1 MRVEGK
7 VALVAGGSTGI
18 GRASVLRLAREG
30 ASVVVADINDADGE
44 ETAASAGGRF
54 VHCDV
59 ADPEQVRR
67 AVDETVAAF
76 ATIDILVNSAAFLGG
91 AFPAGDMQ
99 DDEWRR
105 GIAVTLDGI
114 FYASKCAVRVMA
126 AQGRGS
132 IVSIASVEGVMG
144 AAKHAAYVTAK
155 SAIFGLTRSM
165 AIDYGK
171 SGVRVN
177 AISPGIIDTGRPEQV
192 ELKKNPEAMRFW
204 REMTVLDRMG
214 TPDEIANAVLFLA
227 SDEASYITGQN
238 LIVDG
243 GWTIGHA
250 PLPW

>member
-1 MRVEGK
+1 MRVEGR
-7 VALVAGGSTGI
+7 VALVTGGSTGI

-44 ETAASAGGRF
+44 ETATSAGGRF

-59 ADPEQVRR
+59 SDPEQVQR

-76 ATIDILVNSAAFLGG
+76 GTIDILVNSAAFLGG
-91 AFPAGDMQ
+91 AFPAGDMP

-114 FYASKCAVRVMA
+114 FYASKCAVQVMA

-132 IVSIASVEGVMG
+132 IVSIASVEGVAG

-165 AIDYGK
+165 AIDYGT

-177 AISPGIIDTGRPEQV
+177 AISPGIIDNGRPEQA
-192 ELKKNPEAMRFW
+192 ELKKDPEVMRFW